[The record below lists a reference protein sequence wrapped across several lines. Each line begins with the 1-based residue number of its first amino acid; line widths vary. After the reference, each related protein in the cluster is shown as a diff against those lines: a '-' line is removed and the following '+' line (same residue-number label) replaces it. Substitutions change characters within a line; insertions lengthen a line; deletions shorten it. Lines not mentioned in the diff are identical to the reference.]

1 MILYLMLKNLYK
13 INRKRGCNNMLKRY
27 KMFSV
32 FQGQDVYT
40 YTSGGEPK
48 VHLIGSRRDN
58 NTSSVFTE
66 PNKRTSRV
74 NIKIRTNDEK
84 VPTSND
90 KRYNI
95 YAEHL
100 KNDKIEVVSE
110 ILNEY
115 KIQIDFALFDES
127 MNLVDEGIKFYR
139 ANADDLIEVSPIKID
154 NRMTYNIS
162 KEINGLFQFH
172 GQGMM
177 PRSMGVTP
185 SMMIGV
191 KGTGRYLQ
199 INSISILGKLA
210 AGKNED
216 ALKLHPT
223 LNGMT
228 FKPTSAT
235 ITSIKE
241 NMIELYKTPSG
252 MFNIIDLGLEPYR
265 IDLSVSVI
273 IDSFLTPYNTDEI
286 DSIIQWNIENI
297 GESTDDDDDF
307 DIGEDGVERSDLD
320 ISFSRCNMSN
330 PQALQVVKNDIPDES
345 YDQTKMVKLKYV
357 LKTLPDARI
366 GDVVLRTIR
375 INVDDAF

>member
-1 MILYLMLKNLYK
+1 
-13 INRKRGCNNMLKRY
+13 MLKRY

-115 KIQIDFALFDES
+115 KIQIDFELFDES

-330 PQALQVVKNDIPDES
+330 PQALRVVKNDIPDES
-345 YDQTKMVKLKYV
+345 YDQTKMIKLKYV
-357 LKTLPDARI
+357 LRTLPDARI
-366 GDVVLRTIR
+366 GDAVLRTIR